1 VWLRS
6 LFEIQWG
13 WGVYFAMGWEEE
25 EGEEGGRFTRGAVDS
40 AQGLRD
46 GACVDSQWE
55 GSDRMAR
62 IADVA
67 ASEGVVLL
75 LRGAERRG
83 GLVDAE
89 SIFFSDLFSYFSSSG
104 FVQNLS
110 L

>member
-1 VWLRS
+1 
-6 LFEIQWG
+6 
-13 WGVYFAMGWEEE
+13 
-25 EGEEGGRFTRGAVDS
+25 
-40 AQGLRD
+40 
-46 GACVDSQWE
+46 
-55 GSDRMAR
+55 MAR